1 MRPADAVRRSREP
14 DRKAPESGR
23 HRRADARGPGPARS
37 SPRRE
42 VRSDP
47 AGRGRTGRRSRLGG
61 WLPAS
66 RGAVRR
72 SEEWPLLRGADRGWP
87 PAGHTPARSRPGK
100 LTGSSRPAGAG
111 EIPAPIA
118 GDRPLKAHFTKNGR
132 PYGLRTECSA
142 ACRRTRQ
149 QAVSHSGLGQMF
161 GRLILY
167 GALALAIG
175 IVVVSACGPQP
186 DVASPLTATPT
197 PSASRSAT
205 PTTAP
210 SASPSATATV
220 RPSTSATSVP
230 SASPGSSPAAA
241 CPRTTGGNASNQAQL
256 VAVRVAHQPRF
267 DRLVFEFGQST
278 APGTFGMP
286 AYTVEAASSL
296 SGPSGQPVTIGGN
309 ALFGAR
315 FQNAST
321 QNPNGT
327 PSYTGSNDMKPTT
340 PLIKEV
346 KLVEDFERVLLW
358 GVGLDHLACPKVSE
372 LAGPFRLVL
381 DFPTPP

>member
-1 MRPADAVRRSREP
+1 
-14 DRKAPESGR
+14 
-23 HRRADARGPGPARS
+23 
-37 SPRRE
+37 
-42 VRSDP
+42 
-47 AGRGRTGRRSRLGG
+47 
-61 WLPAS
+61 
-66 RGAVRR
+66 
-72 SEEWPLLRGADRGWP
+72 
-87 PAGHTPARSRPGK
+87 
-100 LTGSSRPAGAG
+100 
-111 EIPAPIA
+111 
-118 GDRPLKAHFTKNGR
+118 
-132 PYGLRTECSA
+132 
-142 ACRRTRQ
+142 
-149 QAVSHSGLGQMF
+149 MF

-256 VAVRVAHQPRF
+256 VAVRVAHQPGF

-278 APGTFGMP
+278 APGPFGMP

-327 PSYTGSNDMKPTT
+327 PSYTGGNDIKPTT

-372 LAGPFRLVL
+372 LAGPFRVVL

>member
-66 RGAVRR
+66 RAAVRR
-72 SEEWPLLRGADRGWP
+72 SEGSPLLRGADRGWP

-111 EIPAPIA
+111 ETPAPIA
-118 GDRPLKAHFTKNGR
+118 GDRPLKTHFTKNGR

-167 GALALAIG
+167 GALALALG
-175 IVVVSACGPQP
+175 IVIVSACGPQP
-186 DVASPLTATPT
+186 DVASSPTATPT
-197 PSASRSAT
+197 ASASRSPS
-205 PTTAP
+205 PTTTASAP
-210 SASPSATATV
+210 PTATARPSVTATSVATAT
-220 RPSTSATSVP
+220 
-230 SASPGSSPAAA
+230 ASPGSSPASA
-241 CPRTTGGNASNQAQL
+241 CPRTTGGNASNQ
-256 VAVRVAHQPRF
+256 
-267 DRLVFEFGQST
+267 
-278 APGTFGMP
+278 
-286 AYTVEAASSL
+286 
-296 SGPSGQPVTIGGN
+296 
-309 ALFGAR
+309 
-315 FQNAST
+315 
-321 QNPNGT
+321 
-327 PSYTGSNDMKPTT
+327 
-340 PLIKEV
+340 
-346 KLVEDFERVLLW
+346 
-358 GVGLDHLACPKVSE
+358 
-372 LAGPFRLVL
+372 
-381 DFPTPP
+381 